1 MPEEEKSKAR
11 KLLSQIKSDS
21 ENIARTNEDCSFQEY
36 LTLLNMEEQT
46 YITAIRSNLKRP
58 TVFLKRNLN
67 ERRVNAYNKEML
79 ILWEA
84 HMDMQFV
91 VSPYGCIKYVVSYIS
106 KAQKGMSKLLKEV
119 ADKVSKGDEP
129 TIKKLRKIVNAFLNN
144 CEISAQEIAL
154 HVLQIPMSKSSI
166 GNVYINT
173 CPPEERVFLK
183 KDESANDNC
192 KDKVIYEL
200 QNKSG
205 YLTMRSKRLVIQ
217 FRNYKEN
224 QDKLNFQRENI
235 MLFTNWRTEPFLL
248 DPNLDQN
255 FNENLDKIKQ
265 NRNVYCKY
273 DTTFNNISVDLME
286 EDNQDNEEDE
296 YVPSE
301 FKILDLNDTPSDFDL
316 EIPNQSESNVQIQST
331 RFPLP
336 NLIPETEFLA
346 LINSLN
352 EKQRKYLLNLANL
365 VKTNPS
371 EQFFHFISGGAGVG
385 KSTLINAIKQVLERF
400 WMHQPNS
407 KPEDI
412 RILPVAP
419 TGKAA
424 TGING
429 TTIDSAFGLGFN
441 VKDKLRIGRVLNS
454 DKRNTLACILSKLKL
469 IILDEISMCNFYKF
483 QAMNS
488 VLQEIFENYKPFGV
502 PDGISNGSPC
512 VLKAVIMGTLL
523 QRGENTGQKIP
534 IRAYVQFPN
543 PATGQKRRDRL
554 RDIIRKDG
562 IKDHT
567 WTPIERIS
575 RSFTITASSQIQVTR
590 NQLPILPSNAQT
602 IHSSQSCT
610 YQKIIVFVSGLS
622 RKLLYTAISR
632 VTSLQG
638 LYIAGT
644 YTKPNEATLENDPS
658 LKEMCRMRL
667 DSPLQLMLTFP
678 EDVKSSTNTM
688 IIFQNVRSLHLHF
701 TNVSNDRSFL
711 SCDMIML
718 AETWSLPEDKYD
730 INNYTIIFRTD
741 CKLVKRKAFGTIIYV
756 NNNILPYCRIIFQNE
771 TVNTEKHHSTV
782 VAIQLH
788 HSCIMMVYK
797 SPKAP
802 WSLLQQQ
809 MEHAL
814 QVCYNEKI
822 SEISIMGDF
831 NIKYQQSEP
840 SYNLLYSFMQT
851 KSLFMLLDPTKIST
865 GHNSLIDLSLS
876 TNNSL
881 RSDIF
886 ESVISDHKPIWLEL
900 V

>member
-1 MPEEEKSKAR
+1 MNLQYHKCT
-11 KLLSQIKSDS
+11 
-21 ENIARTNEDCSFQEY
+21 RTCKKKCKRFNY
-36 LTLLNMEEQT
+36 PLN
-46 YITAIRSNLKRP
+46 
-58 TVFLKRNLN
+58 
-67 ERRVNAYNKEML
+67 
-79 ILWEA
+79 
-84 HMDMQFV
+84 
-91 VSPYGCIKYVVSYIS
+91 
-106 KAQKGMSKLLKEV
+106 
-119 ADKVSKGDEP
+119 
-129 TIKKLRKIVNAFLNN
+129 
-144 CEISAQEIAL
+144 
-154 HVLQIPMSKSSI
+154 
-166 GNVYINT
+166 
-173 CPPEERVFLK
+173 
-183 KDESANDNC
+183 
-192 KDKVIYEL
+192 
-200 QNKSG
+200 
-205 YLTMRSKRLVIQ
+205 
-217 FRNYKEN
+217 
-224 QDKLNFQRENI
+224 
-235 MLFTNWRTEPFLL
+235 
-248 DPNLDQN
+248 
-255 FNENLDKIKQ
+255 
-265 NRNVYCKY
+265 
-273 DTTFNNISVDLME
+273 
-286 EDNQDNEEDE
+286 
-296 YVPSE
+296 
-301 FKILDLNDTPSDFDL
+301 
-316 EIPNQSESNVQIQST
+316 
-331 RFPLP
+331 FPLP

-407 KPEDI
+407 KPEDS

-454 DKRNTLACILSKLKL
+454 DNRNTLACILSKLKL

-488 VLQEIFENYKPFGV
+488 VLQEIFENYKPFGGISVITVGDLNQLPPPVGVYVFKTPSGDFSRLLGLWQYFKLYELTEIMRRTGDIAFANALNNLSLGKTTEKQDNMFISRQLNILGEELTDIYHNAITLYYKNVDVDHFNNIFIAESPNETIISQALDSCSGPGSKNAKHYMLTTAKTLQHKKTQNLQYQLKLCTETKYIVCQNIAV

-575 RSFTITASSQIQVTR
+575 RSFTISASSQIQ
-590 NQLPILPSNAQT
+590 
-602 IHSSQSCT
+602 
-610 YQKIIVFVSGLS
+610 
-622 RKLLYTAISR
+622 LLYTAISR

-644 YTKPNEATLENDPS
+644 YTRPNEATLENDPS

-711 SCDMIML
+711 SCDVIML

-771 TVNTEKHHSTV
+771 TGNTEKHHSTV

-814 QVCYNEKI
+814 QVCYSEKI

-831 NIKYQQSEP
+831 KIKYQQSEP
-840 SYNLLYSFMQT
+840 SYNLLYRFMQT

-865 GHNSLIDLSLS
+865 DHNSLIDLSLS